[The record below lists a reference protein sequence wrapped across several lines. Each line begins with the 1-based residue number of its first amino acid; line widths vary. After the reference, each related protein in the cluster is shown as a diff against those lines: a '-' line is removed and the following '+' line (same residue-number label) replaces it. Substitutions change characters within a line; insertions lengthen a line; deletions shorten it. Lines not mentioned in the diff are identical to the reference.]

1 MRMVQRLVTGWMVSL
16 TCFCSM
22 MGGEAPTISDFWW
35 NWITSSGFPSGC
47 SVSFLKATCVCTQQ
61 SDCSYKRADSA
72 QLPVLHWCLQRHRS
86 SFEPRGEGK
95 KAIRSGA
102 GMGRGTGLSGLTDK
116 RWRWRRWRGCWWW
129 ERETRNKRKSQTG
142 CFDCHG
148 IKGLAWLLA
157 VSKVFNKVGVDLSVI
172 LTYFGPMRCCN
183 HTVWPQC
190 QIAL

>member
-1 MRMVQRLVTGWMVSL
+1 MIRQWEGRHQLSVIFGETGSRPPVFPPAALWVSWKRPASARSSPTVATSEPTAQR
-16 TCFCSM
+16 
-22 MGGEAPTISDFWW
+22 PD
-35 NWITSSGFPSGC
+35 
-47 SVSFLKATCVCTQQ
+47 Q
-61 SDCSYKRADSA
+61 
-72 QLPVLHWCLQRHRS
+72 HWCLQRHRS

-129 ERETRNKRKSQTG
+129 EREARNKRKSQTG